1 VPTIRVLNPAAESKV
16 SQTAPVPLPDSL
28 AGKTVAFLDNTKPN
42 FELLVREMAAE
53 LSDRHGVA
61 RVVFE
66 RKANVASAAGP
77 EVLDTVA
84 AAALVITGSAD

>member
-1 VPTIRVLNPAAESKV
+1 M

-42 FELLVREMAAE
+42 FELLVREME
-53 LSDRHGVA
+53 PLSDRQASRGGLRA
-61 RVVFE
+61 E
-66 RKANVASAAGP
+66 GELASAAAP
-77 EVLDTVA
+77 EVLEAVA